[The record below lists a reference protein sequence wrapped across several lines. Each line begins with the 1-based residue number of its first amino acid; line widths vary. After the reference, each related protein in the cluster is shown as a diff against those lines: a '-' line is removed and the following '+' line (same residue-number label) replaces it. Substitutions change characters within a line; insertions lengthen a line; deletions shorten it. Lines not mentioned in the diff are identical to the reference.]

1 MTHLLEKAF
10 QEAQKLSNYLQDE
23 LAQQLL
29 EDIENELKWQESLSN
44 PDMDLGI
51 FQEMAQLALLEDEE
65 GMLQKAGF
73 ILLPNKRGK
82 GSHSYWIHPLL
93 PKPVVLSGKDSKD
106 AKTYQE
112 KDIMASIKELEQ
124 LEQGNEQ

>member
-1 MTHLLEKAF
+1 MEVVLISRCTGAVCWGLRFFLVMVCVSTF
-10 QEAQKLSNYLQDE
+10 YE
-23 LAQQLL
+23 LRQMPKKVG
-29 EDIENELKWQESLSN
+29 ELKQ
-44 PDMDLGI
+44 
-51 FQEMAQLALLEDEE
+51 
-65 GMLQKAGF
+65 MLQKAGF

-124 LEQGNEQ
+124 LEQGYEQ